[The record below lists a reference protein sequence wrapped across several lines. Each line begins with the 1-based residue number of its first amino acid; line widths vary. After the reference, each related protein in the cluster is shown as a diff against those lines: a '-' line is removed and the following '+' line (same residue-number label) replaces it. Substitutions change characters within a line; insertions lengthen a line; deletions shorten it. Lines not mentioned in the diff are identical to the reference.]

1 MKINLPPGLCKE
13 AKKFVRELVK
23 ELERQDII
31 QELDTTLLEI
41 AGSTYH
47 VYFQARTTIIDDGP
61 TYKAKGYTGDI
72 LIKANPNLKIMIDSQ
87 IQLMKI
93 ISELGL
99 SPKSRKQ
106 LSQLPMSSFDTDSPL
121 KTFLQVERR
130 TG

>member
-1 MKINLPPGLCKE
+1 MKINLPPLICKE

-23 ELERQDII
+23 ELDRQDII
-31 QELDTTLLEI
+31 QELDTTLIEL

-47 VYFQARTTIIDDGP
+47 VYFVSRKNIMTEGP
-61 TYKAKGYTGDI
+61 TYVAKGYTGSD
-72 LIKANPNLKIMIDSQ
+72 LIKANPNLKIMLDSQ

-106 LSQLPMSSFDTDSPL
+106 LSQMPISSLDNESPL
-121 KTFLQVERR
+121 KAFLIERR
-130 TG
+130 N